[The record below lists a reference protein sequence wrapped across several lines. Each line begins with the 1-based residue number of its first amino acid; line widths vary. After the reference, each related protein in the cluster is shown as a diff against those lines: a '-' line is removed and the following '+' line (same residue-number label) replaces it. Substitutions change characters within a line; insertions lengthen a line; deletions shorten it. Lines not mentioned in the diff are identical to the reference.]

1 MAGLLL
7 LIGLICNLLMRPV
20 NQRYVH
26 VEGHLPLPCDRR
38 PAMTILEPKEKAIG
52 LKLVVF
58 WLLVGAPLL
67 WGIVNTIGDATKLFR

>member
-1 MAGLLL
+1 
-7 LIGLICNLLMRPV
+7 
-20 NQRYVH
+20 
-26 VEGHLPLPCDRR
+26 
-38 PAMTILEPKEKAIG
+38 MTILEPKEKAIG